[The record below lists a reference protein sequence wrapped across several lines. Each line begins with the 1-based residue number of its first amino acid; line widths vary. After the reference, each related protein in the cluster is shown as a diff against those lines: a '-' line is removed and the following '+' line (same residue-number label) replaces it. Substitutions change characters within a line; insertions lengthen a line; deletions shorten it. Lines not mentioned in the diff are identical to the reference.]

1 MKEMIKPLF
10 NEKDIEKKINA
21 LAEKISEDY
30 KGKEI
35 CVVAVLKGSVFFLA
49 DLLRKI
55 ALPMTINFVEL
66 KSYKG
71 TETTGE
77 VELKLSTDFDISNKH
92 VLIIEDILDTGITLD
107 YLLKRLELQK
117 PSSIKICVLV
127 EKPARKKIDIK
138 ADYVGF
144 TIGDYFIVGYG
155 LDYNEK
161 YRNLPFIGVLE
172 T

>member
-1 MKEMIKPLF
+1 MKETIKPLF
-10 NEKDIEKKINA
+10 NEKDIEKKVKSI
-21 LAEKISEDY
+21 AEKIAEDY
-30 KGKEI
+30 KGKELS
-35 CVVAVLKGSVFFLA
+35 VVSILKGSVFFLA

-55 ALPMTINFVEL
+55 PLPMTINFVEL

-77 VELKLSTDFDISNKH
+77 VEIKLSTDFDISGKD

-107 YLLKRLELQK
+107 YLIKRLELQK
-117 PSSIKICVLV
+117 PASIKVCVLV

-138 ADYVGF
+138 ANYVGF